1 MLKTF
6 YTLFR
11 GSVHNAETAFKDQ
24 NAHLLLQQQLRDA
37 GKEVAAAR
45 KAIAIAMAQ
54 NQQEQSQ
61 HKKLLERLKNLETR
75 TVEALRQDKK
85 NLAREGAEMIAFLET
100 ERDASE
106 EAQAQFTNEIGR
118 LQSNLQASES
128 KLREIQRGQRLATA
142 THKAQ
147 QLRSQSTSTGMSSLK
162 EAEETLK
169 RLQDRQTQI
178 DLTDQALNEMDREKS
193 PETVAK
199 KLALAGCGKPQVPHA
214 DDVLAR
220 LSKGLKAKPA
230 NTKK

>member
-106 EAQAQFTNEIGR
+106 EAQAQFTNEIVSP
-118 LQSNLQASES
+118 LSN
-128 KLREIQRGQRLATA
+128 I
-142 THKAQ
+142 
-147 QLRSQSTSTGMSSLK
+147 
-162 EAEETLK
+162 
-169 RLQDRQTQI
+169 
-178 DLTDQALNEMDREKS
+178 
-193 PETVAK
+193 
-199 KLALAGCGKPQVPHA
+199 
-214 DDVLAR
+214 
-220 LSKGLKAKPA
+220 
-230 NTKK
+230 